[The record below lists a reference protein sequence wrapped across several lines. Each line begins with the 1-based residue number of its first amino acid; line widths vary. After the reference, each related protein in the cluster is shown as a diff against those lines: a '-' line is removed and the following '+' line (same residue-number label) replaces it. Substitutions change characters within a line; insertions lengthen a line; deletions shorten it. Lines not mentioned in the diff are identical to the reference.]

1 MNRQYW
7 ENRIVEYKEMIRHIE
22 EQSLK
27 ADDIDRVK
35 LSVEVGRLENEVRVL
50 EEHLGIKKPVF

>member
-35 LSVEVGRLENEVRVL
+35 LSIEVGRLENEVRVL
-50 EEHLGIKKPVF
+50 EEHLGIKKPV